1 MKYPVIVKVYIKPR
15 SLLWFNVHVAHFL
28 DLHEKKKMSFELSSH
43 DQMFWQVAGTD
54 VPVHILFILYVKEN
68 QKSSFLT
75 FIGKPNLFKDSVFS
89 SF

>member
-1 MKYPVIVKVYIKPR
+1 
-15 SLLWFNVHVAHFL
+15 
-28 DLHEKKKMSFELSSH
+28 MSFELLSH
-43 DQMFWQVAGTD
+43 DQMFWQGVQMFQ
-54 VPVHILFILYVKEN
+54 FIFSLYVKEN

>member
-1 MKYPVIVKVYIKPR
+1 MKYPVIVKVYIKAR

-43 DQMFWQVAGTD
+43 DQMFWQG
-54 VPVHILFILYVKEN
+54 VHILFILYVKEN